1 MEIARWL
8 IVFVAFITGTGGL
21 FADYVIPASAAQHM
35 KNPRWPPHAKFH
47 NAQGILLGV
56 ALGIVSIALLFLH
69 RPLHHNLN
77 PKLWRMHRLRLQLL
91 LPLTTGD
98 RYK

>member
-8 IVFVAFITGTGGL
+8 VVFVAFITGLGGL
-21 FADYVIPASAAQHM
+21 FADYIIPASAAQHF

-56 ALGIVSIALLFLH
+56 VLGNCHTQDGEALWHH
-69 RPLHHNLN
+69 RRADVEDFTLCKEHPST
-77 PKLWRMHRLRLQLL
+77 RS
-91 LPLTTGD
+91 
-98 RYK
+98 